1 MHRITI
7 GLLTGLLAGGCVHNS
22 TLDQVHAGM
31 PREQVVSIM
40 GQPESSMNT
49 PGRECT
55 TYSVLKDF
63 WARVPWEMSHRYYV
77 CYVDGKVD
85 YFGRADQ
92 PDQAT
97 AKPVAR
103 D

>member
-1 MHRITI
+1 MQRISV
-7 GLLTGLLAGGCVHNS
+7 GLLTGLLAGGCVHNAN
-22 TLDQVHAGM
+22 LDQVHAGM
-31 PREQVVSIM
+31 THEQVVAVM
-40 GQPESSMNT
+40 GQPESTTST

-63 WARVPWEMSHRYYV
+63 WSRVPWDMTNRYYV

-92 PDQAT
+92 PDNV
-97 AKPVAR
+97 KSSLR
-103 D
+103 